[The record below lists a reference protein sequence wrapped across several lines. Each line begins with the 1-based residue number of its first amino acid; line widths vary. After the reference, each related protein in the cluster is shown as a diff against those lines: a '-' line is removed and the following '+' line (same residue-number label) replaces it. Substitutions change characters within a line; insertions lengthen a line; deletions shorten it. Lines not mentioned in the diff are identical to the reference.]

1 MRELHQALGL
11 ESVDPTLLARAI
23 QTAKSP
29 SERVTTLRTMS
40 AEWPDDFALALALLD
55 ALEDMND
62 SAGARSEARKLRLR
76 PDADAH
82 LRTAVGELYLR
93 LAAVAKTDADKAELS
108 AEARRAFG
116 EIVEFA
122 PEDPVARRRL
132 GDLLCAHGWF
142 TDARRQYETLQT
154 LAPDDPSVTLLLAS
168 AAEGQGLLEEALKW
182 AEKGSAV
189 NAPDS
194 VSTIAARAI
203 QATYLAWGRQA
214 ARSASRVKELD
225 ALITR
230 ATRVL
235 ASVHSQAG
243 DEHGVRV
250 SLTWLH
256 PEFHPNLWSNA
267 LGAPMPASEGDP
279 LLGVAQ
285 VKVPDRAGSFV
296 EVRLEPSDVD
306 RMARLGA
313 EARLTAVFDELG
325 EHERIV
331 DIPVR
336 FQRG

>member
-1 MRELHQALGL
+1 
-11 ESVDPTLLARAI
+11 
-23 QTAKSP
+23 
-29 SERVTTLRTMS
+29 MS
-40 AEWPDDFALALALLD
+40 AEWPDDFAVALALLD
-55 ALEDMND
+55 ALEDAHD
-62 SAGARSEARKLRLR
+62 VAGARAEARTLRLR

-93 LAAVAKTDADKAELS
+93 LSAAAQSESDKAELS
-108 AEARRAFG
+108 AEAQRAFG
-116 EIVEFA
+116 EIVEFS

-142 TDARRQYETLQT
+142 SDARRQYETLHT
-154 LAPDDPSVTLLLAS
+154 LAPDDPSVALLLAS

-182 AEKGSAV
+182 AEKGSGV
-189 NAPDS
+189 SAPDAES
-194 VSTIAARAI
+194 SIAARALE
-203 QATYLAWGRQA
+203 ATYLAWGRQA
-214 ARSASRVKELD
+214 ARSAARTKELD
-225 ALITR
+225 ALTAR

-235 ASVHSQAG
+235 SSVRSDSG
-243 DEHGVRV
+243 DAHGVRV

-267 LGAPMPASEGDP
+267 LGSPMPASEGDP

-296 EVRLEPSDVD
+296 EVRLDPSEVD
-306 RMARLGA
+306 RVARLGA

-336 FQRG
+336 FQRGGPSAQRFFLENGEVRHD